1 VSELLLGFMTCAWL
15 AQSLAIGY
23 VIYRYVYTPWRVVRR
38 DQQAIG
44 AKFAD
49 YDKQLAELNGAL
61 RAKRLIDAMTDEELA
76 QAELKA
82 QSRSHARTR

>member
-1 VSELLLGFMTCAWL
+1 MSTTPTMKFGKLTILNLDSSWATVSHDLDDSEVVAEREAAL
-15 AQSLAIGY
+15 AEI
-23 VIYRYVYTPWRVVRR
+23 
-38 DQQAIG
+38 
-44 AKFAD
+44 
-49 YDKQLAELNGAL
+49 DKQLAELNGAL